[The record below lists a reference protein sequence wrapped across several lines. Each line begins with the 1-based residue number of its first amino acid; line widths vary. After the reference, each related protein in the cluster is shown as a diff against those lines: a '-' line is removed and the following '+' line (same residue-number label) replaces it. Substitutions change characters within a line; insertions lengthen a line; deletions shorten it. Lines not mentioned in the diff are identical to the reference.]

1 MAPQLVDYD
10 QLYPGRFLKSGELLG
25 KKPTLT
31 IAAVEHEELAD
42 DKGPEGA
49 TKTKVVISFKETP
62 KKLVTCKT
70 NGLCLK
76 AMFGRTVTDWI
87 GKRVTIQAEV
97 WNGKDCIRFHGSPD
111 IDNDI
116 DVEIA
121 LPRRRPFKK
130 VMKAGTGANA
140 ARAGPDAV
148 PVLRGP
154 RQVRGPGR
162 VAREG
167 RGHAGRRPLV
177 AGQRERDRRPVARR
191 PRDVAGGRE
200 PESRLE

>member
-1 MAPQLVDYD
+1 MAAQLVDYD

-25 KKPTLT
+25 KKPTVT
-31 IAAVEHEELAD
+31 ITAVEHEELAD

-70 NGLCLK
+70 NGICLK
-76 AMFGRTVTDWI
+76 AMFGRKVTDWI
-87 GKRVTIQAEV
+87 GKRVQLQAEV

-111 IDNDI
+111 IERDM

-130 VMKAGTGANA
+130 TMKAAAPPQRNARPQAPAPSPSVADLGKCAALVASLEKVADEDVDRWWQDNVNAIDALSQADLQTLQAVANRKAGT
-140 ARAGPDAV
+140 
-148 PVLRGP
+148 
-154 RQVRGPGR
+154 
-162 VAREG
+162 
-167 RGHAGRRPLV
+167 
-177 AGQRERDRRPVARR
+177 
-191 PRDVAGGRE
+191 
-200 PESRLE
+200 